1 MPGAPREPVCPLHQ
15 VDEASRLPDEPN
27 VEANPEKNRSVAQ
40 HRIYNFGGVL
50 ADSVSLR
57 GEDGAGYR
65 DHEHHGE
72 ATVDVVVEACDLWDL
87 GQILEDEELEGNA
100 SQEDRE
106 CDLGPPRPVL
116 VIHSELRERE
126 RRDPPYRP
134 HHRAC
139 VVAVRPLKLDS
150 VSQGGLLGGD
160 RIDITLDTFVE
171 DPLTQGHPL
180 LNLPATWE
188 GASGRTGGNGVTDGG
203 EWGKTAF
210 DSSFFSPRAW
220 RLPSALHAHLA
231 ARDEHPLAVG
241 AGAESDGDAEVLGI
255 KGEILELKFL
265 PQPALELLGHLQ
277 QPRVR
282 VDNLDA
288 PRV

>member
-27 VEANPEKNRSVAQ
+27 VEANPEKNRSVEY

-72 ATVDVVVEACDLWDL
+72 ATVDVVVEACDIWDL

-116 VIHSELRERE
+116 VLRGGGTNRLHLSANPMSTPTLTHSNKTHIIQRGDNMRWLRTHIHSELRERE

-139 VVAVRPLKLDS
+139 VVALFM
-150 VSQGGLLGGD
+150 GGVLPQYVLSTAIAMRGGAPRWHTSSLG
-160 RIDITLDTFVE
+160 
-171 DPLTQGHPL
+171 
-180 LNLPATWE
+180 
-188 GASGRTGGNGVTDGG
+188 
-203 EWGKTAF
+203 
-210 DSSFFSPRAW
+210 RA
-220 RLPSALHAHLA
+220 RGPP
-231 ARDEHPLAVG
+231 EVP
-241 AGAESDGDAEVLGI
+241 AGAPEE
-255 KGEILELKFL
+255 
-265 PQPALELLGHLQ
+265 
-277 QPRVR
+277 
-282 VDNLDA
+282 
-288 PRV
+288 

>member
-160 RIDITLDTFVE
+160 LIDITLDVLVE

-180 LNLPATWE
+180 LNL
-188 GASGRTGGNGVTDGG
+188 
-203 EWGKTAF
+203 
-210 DSSFFSPRAW
+210 
-220 RLPSALHAHLA
+220 HLA

-241 AGAESDGDAEVLGI
+241 AGAESEGDAEVLSI